1 VGSAKEW
8 PIAATRSSS
17 ATTISASVSGAEE
30 MKPTPNGRS
39 VRARTRRI
47 CSRSQS
53 GPPERLAP
61 IIPSPPAAETAAA
74 NSAVAAPA
82 IGALRIG
89 YSMPKRTVKRVWI
102 MAFPFVSCAVSYARV
117 G

>member
-1 VGSAKEW
+1 
-8 PIAATRSSS
+8 
-17 ATTISASVSGAEE
+17 
-30 MKPTPNGRS
+30 MPNGRS

-47 CSRSQS
+47 CSRNQS

-74 NSAVAAPA
+74 SSAVAAPA

-89 YSMPKRTVKRVWI
+89 WSMPKRAVKRVWI
-102 MAFPFVSCAVSYARV
+102 ITSPTNSCSTVQV
-117 G
+117 TV